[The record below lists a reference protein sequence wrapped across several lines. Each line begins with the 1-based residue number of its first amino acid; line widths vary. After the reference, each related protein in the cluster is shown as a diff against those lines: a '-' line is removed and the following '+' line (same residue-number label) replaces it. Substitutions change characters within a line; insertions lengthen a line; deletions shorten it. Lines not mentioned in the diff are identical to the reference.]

1 MAILKKILLL
11 QFLKKIKKEL
21 NKPQKLNL
29 LIDIQE
35 KLINKGAAYER

>member
-35 KLINKGAAYER
+35 NLINKGAAYER